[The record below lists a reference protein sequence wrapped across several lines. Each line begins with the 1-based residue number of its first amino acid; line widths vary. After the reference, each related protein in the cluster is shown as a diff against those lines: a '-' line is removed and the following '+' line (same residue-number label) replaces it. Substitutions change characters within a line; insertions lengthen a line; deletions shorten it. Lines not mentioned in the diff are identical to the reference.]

1 MNNLFEM
8 MMQAQNGNAVDT
20 LGKQFGLSQAQT
32 EQALELM
39 MPAFSNGL
47 KRNTSEPMALMNFM
61 SALSS
66 GRHQQYHDDPTSA
79 FRDEA
84 MGEGNA
90 ILGHLF
96 GSKDTSRAVAD
107 QVAFAS
113 GIGPSILKKMLPVVA
128 SMIMGGLFK
137 GTQGRASR
145 GGGGMMDELLGTFME
160 NMLGGNMGRAQQTQR
175 TQRQQNPMGD
185 NPFGNMLEDFLGGG
199 MSAQPRASREQYRAP
214 ERGEDIFGEMFETG
228 RKVQD
233 DYRKNVDNIFDQYL
247 DGMKRR

>member
-8 MMQAQNGNAVDT
+8 MMQAQNGGAVDT

-47 KRNTSEPMALMNFM
+47 KRNTSDPMALMNFM

-66 GRHQQYHDDPTSA
+66 GRHQQYHDDPTQA
-79 FRDEA
+79 FRSEA

-96 GSKDTSRAVAD
+96 GSKETSRALAD
-107 QVAFAS
+107 QMSLSS
-113 GIGPSILKKMLPVVA
+113 GIGSSILKQMLPVVA

-137 GTQGRASR
+137 GTQGRATQR
-145 GGGGMMDELLGTFME
+145 GGGVMDELLGTFME
-160 NMLGGNMGRAQQTQR
+160 NMMGGGRTQQTQR
-175 TQRQQNPMGD
+175 TQRTQNPMGN
-185 NPFGNMLEDFLGGG
+185 NPFGNMLEDFLGGSMG
-199 MSAQPRASREQYRAP
+199 AQPRASREQYRAP
-214 ERGEDIFGEMFETG
+214 ERGEDMFGEMFETG
-228 RKVQD
+228 RQVQD
-233 DYRKNVDNIFDQYL
+233 EYRRNVDSIFDQYL

>member
-8 MMQAQNGNAVDT
+8 MMQAQDGGAMDT
-20 LGKQFGLSQAQT
+20 LGKQFGLSQEQT

-47 KRNTSEPMALMNFM
+47 KRNTSDPMALMNFM

-66 GRHQQYHDDPTSA
+66 GRHQQYHDDPASA

-107 QVAFAS
+107 QVALAS

-128 SMIMGGLFK
+128 SMVMGGLFK
-137 GTQGRASR
+137 GTQGRASQ
-145 GGGGMMDELLGTFME
+145 GGGMMDELLGSFME
-160 NMLGGNMGRAQQTQR
+160 NMMGGNMGRMQQTQR
-175 TQRQQNPMGD
+175 RQQNPMGN

-214 ERGEDIFGEMFETG
+214 ERGEDMFGEMFETG
-228 RKVQD
+228 RKVQE
-233 DYRKNVDNIFDQYL
+233 DYRKNVDDIFSQYL

>member
-1 MNNLFEM
+1 MNNLFVM

-20 LGKQFGLSQAQT
+20 LGKQFCLSQAQT
-32 EQALELM
+32 ELALELM

-47 KRNTSEPMALMNFM
+47 KRNTSDPMALMNFM

-66 GRHQQYHDDPTSA
+66 GRHQQYHDDPTQA
-79 FRDEA
+79 FRSEA

-96 GSKDTSRAVAD
+96 GSKDTSRALAD
-107 QVAFAS
+107 QMSLSS
-113 GIGPSILKKMLPVVA
+113 GIGSSILKQMLPVVA

-145 GGGGMMDELLGTFME
+145 GGGMMDELLGSFME
-160 NMLGGNMGRAQQTQR
+160 NMMGGTMGRAQR
-175 TQRQQNPMGD
+175 TQNPMGD

-199 MSAQPRASREQYRAP
+199 MRAQPRASREQYRAP
-214 ERGEDIFGEMFETG
+214 ERGEDMFGEMFETG
-228 RKVQD
+228 RQVQD
-233 DYRKNVDNIFDQYL
+233 EYRKNVDNIFNQYL

>member
-8 MMQAQNGNAVDT
+8 MMQAQNGTAIDT

-47 KRNTSEPMALMNFM
+47 KRNTSDPMALMNFM

-66 GRHQQYHDDPTSA
+66 GRHQQYHDDPSAA
-79 FRDEA
+79 FRSEA

-96 GSKDTSRAVAD
+96 GSKNTSRALAD
-107 QVAFAS
+107 QMSLSS
-113 GIGPSILKKMLPVVA
+113 GIGSSILKQMLPVVA

-145 GGGGMMDELLGTFME
+145 SGGGMMDELLGSFME
-160 NMLGGNMGRAQQTQR
+160 NMMGGGAGRAQQTQR
-175 TQRQQNPMGD
+175 RQQNPMGD

-199 MSAQPRASREQYRAP
+199 MSAQPRAPREQYRTP
-214 ERGEDIFGEMFETG
+214 ERGEDMFGEMFETG

-247 DGMKRR
+247 DGMKRG

>member
-47 KRNTSEPMALMNFM
+47 KRNTSDPMALMNFM

-66 GRHQQYHDDPTSA
+66 GRHQQYHDDPTQA
-79 FRDEA
+79 FRSEA

-96 GSKDTSRAVAD
+96 GSKDTSRALAD
-107 QVAFAS
+107 QMSLSS
-113 GIGPSILKKMLPVVA
+113 GIGSSILKQMLPVVA

-137 GTQGRASR
+137 GSQGRASR
-145 GGGGMMDELLGTFME
+145 GGGMMDELLGSFME
-160 NMLGGNMGRAQQTQR
+160 NMMGGNRGRAQQTRR
-175 TQRQQNPMGD
+175 TQRTQNPMGD

-199 MSAQPRASREQYRAP
+199 MRAQPRASREQYRAP
-214 ERGEDIFGEMFETG
+214 ERGEDMFGEMFETG
-228 RKVQD
+228 RQVQD